1 MRRCVRCKCWKPDAG
16 FLAHDSGYMPGRC
29 AHCRSVL
36 REMKNSVGR
45 GGTGAPSASL
55 PKPIERIAA
64 SPEGLAL
71 AMYAEAER
79 REFERRGAPRIGRPY
94 VHDARGSLIG
104 KRTRKKMY
112 GGDFTG
118 STLGR

>member
-16 FLAHDSGYMPGRC
+16 FLTHDNGYLPGRC
-29 AHCRSVL
+29 AHCRSIL
-36 REMKNSVGR
+36 RELKNSLGR
-45 GGTGAPSASL
+45 GGAVTSTSL

-64 SPEGLAL
+64 TPEGLAL

-79 REFERRGAPRIGRPY
+79 RAFEARGAPRIGRPY

-118 STLGR
+118 STLGH